1 MKFFKQSF
9 TLIEIL
15 VVIVIVGI
23 LSSFILIGTSSF
35 FESARDSQ
43 RKAEMTRLRNAIW
56 SASNMGV
63 NGYPT
68 TPDQGSNSRATCC
81 LGTGDTNCTNIESA
95 IGGAIPKDPSFKTG
109 SKEYCY
115 FYKSDGTTFDLYTM
129 LENGGVV
136 SLSESTVSSVKTS
149 DDCGEGWINTGLGFC
164 VMQYEAKCPVGD
176 DVGSDGC
183 AYAVSRAEGTPW
195 TNISQINA
203 AAACKAIGAH
213 LINNAEWMAIAR
225 DIESVGTNWTGGSVG
240 SGVIK
245 RGNTGTC
252 TGCYDGG
259 DPEAGTNALATL
271 YLSNTKAIHHFS
283 GNVWEWV
290 DYTIGTGSAPSQQP
304 QLPTS
309 AWAALNSKDVTNWG
323 SVLGYD
329 NVGPKNN
336 NYGTTSYGSGAIW
349 YNNTDTAVRALSG
362 WLLELCFQCRG
373 VRFAFD
379 EFALEHVHVHWF
391 PLRSV
396 AISTTLTL

>member
-1 MKFFKQSF
+1 MKTLKQSF

-15 VVIVIVGI
+15 VVIVVVGI
-23 LSSFILIGTSSF
+23 LSAFILVGLGSITKD
-35 FESARDSQ
+35 ARDSQ
-43 RKAEMTRLRNAIW
+43 RRTEITRIRNAVW

-68 TPDQGSNSRATCC
+68 TPDLGSGARATCC
-81 LGTGDTNCTNIESA
+81 LGTGDTNCTTIEAA
-95 IGGAIPKDPSFKTG
+95 IGGAIPKDPSTKTG

-115 FYKSDGTTFDLYTM
+115 NYKSNGTSFDVYAK
-129 LENGGVV
+129 LEGEGAV
-136 SLSESTVSSVKTS
+136 SLSESTVTATKDDAS
-149 DDCGEGWINTGLGFC
+149 DCATDWINTGLGFC

-183 AYAVSRAEGTPW
+183 ASAVSRSGGTPW

-245 RGNTGTC
+245 RGNVGDSAAGDYIGGT
-252 TGCYDGG
+252 
-259 DPEAGTNALATL
+259 PEAGVGNALATL
-271 YLSNTKAIHHFS
+271 YLSNGKTINHLS

-290 DYTIGTGSAPSQQP
+290 DYTLGTGSAPSQQP

-309 AWAALNSKDVTNWG
+309 AWAALNSKDVTDWG

-329 NVGPKNN
+329 NVGPKTKA
-336 NYGTTSYGSGAIW
+336 YGTTTYGAGAIW
-349 YNNTDTAVRALSG
+349 YNNTDTAVRA
-362 WLLELCFQCRG
+362 FRRG
-373 VRFAFD
+373 GAWYNTSDAGV
-379 EFALEHVHVHWF
+379 FALNLDDS
-391 PLRSV
+391 P
-396 AISTTLTL
+396 TTAGTYIGFRCAR

>member
-259 DPEAGTNALATL
+259 DPEARVNNALATL

-349 YNNTDTAVRALSG
+349 YNNTDTAVRAL
-362 WLLELCFQCRG
+362 LRG
-373 VRFAFD
+373 GNWISASNAGV
-379 EFALEHVHVHWF
+379 FALHLDYS
-391 PLRSV
+391 PT
-396 AISTTLTL
+396 STGTDIGFRCAR